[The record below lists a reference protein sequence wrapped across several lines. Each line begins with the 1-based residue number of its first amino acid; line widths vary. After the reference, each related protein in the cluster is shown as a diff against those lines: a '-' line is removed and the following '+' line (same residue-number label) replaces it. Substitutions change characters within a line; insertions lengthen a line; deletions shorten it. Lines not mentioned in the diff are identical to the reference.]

1 MRGERSDQEEGKKA
15 SEQARAAVGVPTNII
30 SKLHGHKVRNS
41 FSDINHIEQGQLLKK
56 KKKGFLRL

>member
-15 SEQARAAVGVPTNII
+15 REQQTRAAVGVPTNII

-56 KKKGFLRL
+56 KKKAF